1 MKLKSYLLLATAL
14 ALMCCCCM
22 AAGEEPAACS
32 IRTGEEWTWSR
43 GAYNTFSGT
52 IDLSGCSGEELTVTM
67 TTDLEYDAET
77 EQKSMPV
84 FTTVNGKR
92 IAMTKQSAAVKVTAD
107 PDNPQMEFTGSFR
120 LPEKKRIEAV
130 TFTFSI
136 AGADGAE
143 QKNVSCMIDSGK
155 NIAGKKDNTFYIP
168 VDIGRI
174 AVWIGIAAAVV
185 WAIVLIRIWAKK
197 KSNRTGD

>member
-120 LPEKKRIEAV
+120 LPVKKRIEAV

-143 QKNVSCMIDSGK
+143 QKNVSYMIDSGK